1 MCVWCTGFYVTF
13 MVEFFCFKQKTAY
26 EMRISDWSS
35 DVCSSDLTTSTGD
48 MPLISAGDML
58 PAPAMLA
65 LDIKNLFGVRFTLH
79 GPSPS
84 KERDRAARMPPGRVG
99 SGRFAEFVRFLGF
112 ARCVA
117 ACVAA
122 RARAGELAAVDDQI
136 LSANA

>member
-1 MCVWCTGFYVTF
+1 
-13 MVEFFCFKQKTAY
+13 
-26 EMRISDWSS
+26 
-35 DVCSSDLTTSTGD
+35 

-65 LDIKNLFGVRFTLH
+65 LDIKNLFGERFTLH

-99 SGRFAEFVRFLGF
+99 SGRFAEFGRFLGS

-122 RARAGELAAVDDQI
+122 RPRAGELAAVDDQI
-136 LSANA
+136 FVANRAALEIAFQDLARAGRTEERRVGKECVSTCRSRWSPYH